1 MQSQDSRAFSLIEVV
16 LALGVVAIALVGI
29 FSLFS
34 TSLKTNR
41 ETTDRQ
47 EGIDLHRVVDAGL
60 RDTNVVDDLEKLNGD
75 IYAGAAGSQREFYIF
90 TTQGEAGWSACM
102 TNTLR
107 PLPPLPPPGGIL
119 YHVSVTA
126 CSNAPT
132 NVFPASEWTNWPGL
146 PVSVRIHSM
155 PNIAA
160 RGALTN
166 NPPVSVFDLII
177 PR

>member
-1 MQSQDSRAFSLIEVV
+1 MKLRSSDAFSLIEVV

-47 EGIDLHRVVDAGL
+47 EGIDLYRVVDAGL
-60 RDTNVVDDLEKLNGD
+60 RDTNMVDDLEKLHGE
-75 IYAGAAGSQREFYIF
+75 IYTGAAGSQREFYIF
-90 TTQGEAGWSACM
+90 TTQGELGWSACM
-102 TNTLR
+102 TNTLK

-119 YHVSVTA
+119 YHVSVGA
-126 CSNAPT
+126 CSNIPL
-132 NVFPASEWTNWPGL
+132 NVFPPSGWTNWPGL
-146 PVSVRIHSM
+146 PVAVRIHSM

-160 RGALTN
+160 RGVLSN

>member
-1 MQSQDSRAFSLIEVV
+1 MKARASHAFSLIEVV

-34 TSLKTNR
+34 TSLRTNR

-60 RDTNVVDDLEKLNGD
+60 RDTNILDDPQRFYAE
-75 IYAGAAGSQREFYIF
+75 IYSGAPGAQREYYIY
-90 TTQGEAGWSACM
+90 TTQGVAGWSTCI
-102 TNTLR
+102 TNTTR
-107 PLPPLPPPGGIL
+107 PLPPLPLPGGIL

-126 CSNAPT
+126 CSNIST
-132 NVFPASEWTNWPGL
+132 NVFPVSGWADWPGL
-146 PVSVRIHSM
+146 PVTVKIHSM
-155 PNIAA
+155 PNISA
-160 RGALTN
+160 RGVLTN
-166 NPPVSVFDLII
+166 TPPVSVFDLII